1 MAAGELDQR
10 ITLQSLALV
19 SDGGGG
25 STETWSNVAILWAK
39 VVPMSGRERL
49 QADQL
54 ESAGQL
60 PGHDPAPHRHH
71 DGQADPVAGQAAEYP
86 LRRVQLAARGLY
98 MTFDAEMGVQT

>member
-49 QADQL
+49 HADQL
-54 ESAGQL
+54 ESPANYRVTIRRRTDITAGKRKPL
-60 PGHDPAPHRHH
+60 NIRF
-71 DGQADPVAGQAAEYP
+71 DGFNSPREQ
-86 LRRVQLAARGLY
+86 Y

>member
-54 ESAGQL
+54 ESPANYRVTIRRRTDITAGKRILWQGKPL
-60 PGHDPAPHRHH
+60 NIRF
-71 DGQADPVAGQAAEYP
+71 DGFNSPRD
-86 LRRVQLAARGLY
+86 LY